1 MKVGMDGDESY
12 LCGLSNRM
20 LGGACMGMRLLRL
33 CVAVLQ
39 QGITCSFVSRPSQ
52 VLRFYHLQHGE
63 SLGDFHMIDMN
74 CLRKQEIFL
83 VARSV
88 VVVVVQGKRT
98 LACVRNITMS
108 DIQFTHFLGAACSA
122 PSTGSIQAQ

>member
-1 MKVGMDGDESY
+1 MWPKRQNAGWGMHGNE
-12 LCGLSNRM
+12 
-20 LGGACMGMRLLRL
+20 ATET
-33 CVAVLQ
+33 VLQ
-39 QGITCSFVSRPSQ
+39 QGITCSFVPRPQ
-52 VLRFYHLQHGE
+52 VLRFDHLQHGE

-108 DIQFTHFLGAACSA
+108 DIQFTHFWWAACSV